1 MPCLPCHRRPIPVDG
16 ATSVRT
22 TKGHIA
28 FCVRLGDIGELFV
41 APEADPFEE
50 QLRVTSGID
59 DIVAHLAA
67 IHWKSTTIIEAT
79 VFVPASKVTNGL
91 QVRTAAAVRR
101 HCRHK
106 HGEAAMNEARV
117 RYESIAA
124 MPRNFVIFGLSCSLW
139 YGLQQLPVVSALKT
153 MLSVIVAVLAWVPLW
168 TFCDMMFVNL
178 PHLIHLRE
186 QAIYQAVESMTIT
199 VESDPQSR
207 PVFELPLVQY

>member
-67 IHWKSTTIIEAT
+67 IHWKSTTIIEAK
-79 VFVPASKVTNGL
+79 VLLPASKVTNDL

-106 HGEAAMNEARV
+106 LGKAAMNEARA
-117 RYESIAA
+117 RYDRFATIPMSIVVLVFAG
-124 MPRNFVIFGLSCSLW
+124 VLC
-139 YGLQQLPVVSALKT
+139 YGVNVLIVDPDLKA
-153 MLSVIVAVLAWVPLW
+153 MLSVIVAVFAWVPVW
-168 TFCDMMFVNL
+168 NFCDVMLLNP
-178 PHLIHLRE
+178 PHWIHQRDK
-186 QAIYQAVESMTIT
+186 AIYQAVESMTIT
-199 VESDPQSR
+199 IKEEPTCV
-207 PVFELPLVQY
+207 